1 MLLIAG
7 CTRPG
12 EPPITEIYPEDMPVM
27 FAYGSLAHESAEYQ
41 QMVHPRT
48 VATIKRMMVD
58 GNGEWAIVH
67 VHSIGGDYA
76 YRTQDPRMIVQ
87 TMLKQGLD
95 VEWGEQGVV
104 HGLRAVS
111 WRRASMADP
120 PASCLAMVRSLREH
134 VEGGIG
140 RGVQE
145 FAAGLYCRAGA
156 GSIPSDEIPRIAS
169 ALQIRT

>member
-7 CTRPG
+7 CTQPG
-12 EPPITEIYPEDMPVM
+12 ESPITEIYSEDMPVM

-48 VATIKRMMVD
+48 GATIKRMLVD
-58 GNGEWAIVH
+58 GDGEWAVVH

-111 WRRASMADP
+111 WRRQHGRSSSLLSRHGP
-120 PASCLAMVRSLREH
+120 KPARACRGRDRHGRSGVRSGPLLPR
-134 VEGGIG
+134 
-140 RGVQE
+140 R
-145 FAAGLYCRAGA
+145 CRV
-156 GSIPSDEIPRIAS
+156 D
-169 ALQIRT
+169 TV